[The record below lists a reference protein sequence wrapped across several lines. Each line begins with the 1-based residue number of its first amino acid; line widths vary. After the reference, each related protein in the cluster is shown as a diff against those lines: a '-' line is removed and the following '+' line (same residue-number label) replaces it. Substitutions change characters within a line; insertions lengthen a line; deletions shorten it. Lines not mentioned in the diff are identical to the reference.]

1 MLSRV
6 EMATGRVSAGTVFA
20 RPIACPRPHPL
31 PACQPAH
38 SQKSVHVHVH
48 VPDGYPRVQANPSPA
63 IAALLGRCGEPPTV
77 AAPGG
82 DIDRGVARRRRDA

>member
-38 SQKSVHVHVH
+38 SQKSVLVH

-63 IAALLGRCGEPPTV
+63 ITALLGRCGEPPTV